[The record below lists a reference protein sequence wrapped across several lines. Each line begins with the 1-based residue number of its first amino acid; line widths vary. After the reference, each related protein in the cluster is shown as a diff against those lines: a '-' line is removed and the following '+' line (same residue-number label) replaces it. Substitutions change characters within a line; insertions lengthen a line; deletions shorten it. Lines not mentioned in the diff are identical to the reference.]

1 MTTRRRKA
9 PRTLAP
15 VISLAEFARKRW
27 NIQPPPPPPMA
38 IIFDLSPRLPKC
50 HVQSV
55 ARARAA
61 KLAAMSDIARWTLES
76 FERTRDSM
84 HMKSLGIDPA

>member
-38 IIFDLSPRLPKC
+38 IIFDLKPRLPKL
-50 HVQSV
+50 HVQRV
-55 ARARAA
+55 ARRERDRYRRMDDLDRWLAEQAA
-61 KLAAMSDIARWTLES
+61 KAMNNAR
-76 FERTRDSM
+76 R
-84 HMKSLGIDPA
+84 KSLGIDPL